1 MSRLCGVGC
10 WNCDL
15 YGVVESCEVPG
26 GGIMAKIC
34 GGGSDKVSEVNA
46 AGVVA
51 CRYLGFRLGE

>member
-26 GGIMAKIC
+26 GVLWRR
-34 GGGSDKVSEVNA
+34 SVEEV
-46 AGVVA
+46 
-51 CRYLGFRLGE
+51 LIK

>member
-1 MSRLCGVGC
+1 
-10 WNCDL
+10 
-15 YGVVESCEVPG
+15 
-26 GGIMAKIC
+26 MAKIC